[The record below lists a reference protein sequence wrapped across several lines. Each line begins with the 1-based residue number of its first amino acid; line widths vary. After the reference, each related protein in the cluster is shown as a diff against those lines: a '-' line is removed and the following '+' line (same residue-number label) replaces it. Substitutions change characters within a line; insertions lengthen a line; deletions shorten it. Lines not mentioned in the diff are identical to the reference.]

1 MKIYIEYNIMSRRRS
16 GLSHHR
22 RAYDYACP
30 YDYIAIGIEYGPGSA
45 YTGGLR
51 SVTIPGTIQE
61 YGNPLIPNVLDDG
74 SVPIPMNGQ
83 TFNFFGANYSNNIYW
98 SSNNALLF
106 GTSPTPAYDSDI
118 SRNLVPAILLGN
130 YDRMLKSFQ
139 YSNAL
144 TSKCEIT
151 TILVTFYDYYT
162 NPSTNPTYQYKIRLI
177 KEIAGP
183 QHQFVEVYV
192 LSSPPSPGYSTTI
205 TNYPSGTV
213 DTNGHKIDLTK
224 QSPYNITNGVQ
235 FLNPCGLTFGLTSPP
250 ANKSFVFSSD
260 STGTNWEFTDN
271 AYVAV

>member
-1 MKIYIEYNIMSRRRS
+1 MSRRRS

-22 RAYDYACP
+22 RAYDYPCP
-30 YDYIAIGIEYGPGSA
+30 YEYTAITIENGPGSS

-51 SVTIPGTIQE
+51 SIAIPGTIQE
-61 YGNPLIPNVLDDG
+61 YGNSPLIPNVLDDG

-83 TFNFFGANYSNNIYW
+83 PFNFFGANYSNNMYW
-98 SSNNALLF
+98 SSNNALIF
-106 GTSPTPAYDSDI
+106 GTSPNPVYDSDI

-144 TSKCEIT
+144 TSKCAIT
-151 TILVTFYDYYT
+151 TILVTFYNYFSD
-162 NPSTNPTYQYKIRLI
+162 PSTNPTYQYKIRII
-177 KEIAGP
+177 KELAGP
-183 QHQFVEVYV
+183 QQQFVEVYV

-213 DTNGHKIDLTK
+213 DSNGHNIDLTK

-260 STGTNWEFTDN
+260 STGTHWEFTN
-271 AYVAV
+271 NVYVAV